1 MQMMELNIFIL
12 LKQHD
17 HDLTQMFMK
26 RQGQGES
33 VAGGIK
39 AKKQKIG
46 RKTRWKK
53 RWRRRWRRRGR
64 KKIDGTV
71 GQINQKYRLKYWATR
86 SSVRS
91 FARSAHSFACF
102 ALLALLARSATLT
115 SHARSLTSL
124 PGSWD
129 SE

>member
-1 MQMMELNIFIL
+1 MMELNIFIL

-71 GQINQKYRLKYWATR
+71 GQINQKYRLKNWATR
-86 SSVRS
+86 SSARS
-91 FARSAHSFACF
+91 FAHTAHFAHS
-102 ALLALLARSATLT
+102 LARGTVNDWIAILSVFFFYFG
-115 SHARSLTSL
+115 
-124 PGSWD
+124 P
-129 SE
+129 